1 MGEELSD
8 YQKEVL
14 NQLKELNVNLKFM
27 IESLARIENEL
38 YDLEKVQ
45 LINQ

>member
-1 MGEELSD
+1 MDGELST
-8 YQKEVL
+8 YHTEVL
-14 NQLKELNVNLKFM
+14 NQLKELNSYMKIM
-27 IESLARIENEL
+27 IESLTRIENEL